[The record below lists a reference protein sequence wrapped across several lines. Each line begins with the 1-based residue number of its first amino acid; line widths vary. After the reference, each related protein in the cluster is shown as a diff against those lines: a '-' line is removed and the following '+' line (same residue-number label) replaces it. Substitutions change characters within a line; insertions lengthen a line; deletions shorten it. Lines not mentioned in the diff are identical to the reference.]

1 MTLIVLYAL
10 MEHRSNKTTS
20 TDDIILFVD
29 VAYGVSLLSL
39 LTTLIIYRLNMKQLG
54 SVSNQIE
61 HPLKKARALMVLQ
74 CSLYLLL
81 SQVSQ
86 LAWVHVTE
94 LRPVKTNLT
103 YWLQLLYTL
112 FVVCFYTWCSVL
124 YILNYYLTKYL
135 KNASREISLVYVYI
149 LSYSVTLIVFG
160 VILALSQT
168 NTSISSIHALPWK
181 WIVLGTQLSAF
192 FIMTGINIF
201 AIFHQLK
208 SVKRFTNT
216 LESKLRR
223 LYQADKIRNGLVME
237 FLLLL
242 IWLLEAVVSAGKM
255 VDLKAIVYLVV
266 LINAF
271 LVSKFL
277 I

>member
-1 MTLIVLYAL
+1 
-10 MEHRSNKTTS
+10 MEHQSNKTTS

-94 LRPVKTNLT
+94 LRPVKTNFT

-149 LSYSVTLIVFG
+149 LSYSDCIWCHLGPISNKHKYIIHTRSSLEMD
-160 VILALSQT
+160 
-168 NTSISSIHALPWK
+168 SIRY
-181 WIVLGTQLSAF
+181 TAF
-192 FIMTGINIF
+192 CF
-201 AIFHQLK
+201 
-208 SVKRFTNT
+208 
-216 LESKLRR
+216 
-223 LYQADKIRNGLVME
+223 LYYDWYKYIRH
-237 FLLLL
+237 FP
-242 IWLLEAVVSAGKM
+242 ST
-255 VDLKAIVYLVV
+255 
-266 LINAF
+266 
-271 LVSKFL
+271 
-277 I
+277 